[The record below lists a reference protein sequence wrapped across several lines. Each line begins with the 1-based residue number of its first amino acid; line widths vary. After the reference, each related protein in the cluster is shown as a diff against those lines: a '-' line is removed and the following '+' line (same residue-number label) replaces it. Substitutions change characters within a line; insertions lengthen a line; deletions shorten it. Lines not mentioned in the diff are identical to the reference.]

1 MIFKDTDI
9 SLLVPLILF
18 YVGYFV
24 AWSVCILSDR
34 KSNTC
39 VPGDS
44 DIWTNRL
51 CKSGNYLEAQHVVSQ
66 PRAVKVMEK

>member
-18 YVGYFV
+18 YV
-24 AWSVCILSDR
+24 AWSVRILSDR

-66 PRAVKVMEK
+66 PRAVKVMKK